1 MKERNKC
8 NLSAEKYFDSGI
20 MRSKRQLDGLK
31 LLLLFSVVN
40 GKKRNVHITMLLPRQ
55 DK

>member
-31 LLLLFSVVN
+31 LLLLFSVSFY
-40 GKKRNVHITMLLPRQ
+40 RNVHITMLLPRQ